1 MGGMRGN
8 VVDAAAAAG
17 SAASSRVPAP
27 QAANSPSKKC
37 PSSAPA
43 VEVSSLLVRYGG
55 NPSPTLEEISFSV
68 PRGSVYALLG
78 RNGAGKSSLVRC
90 LLGQQK
96 PTSGTCLLFGEDA
109 WRRRAPLMARVGVV
123 PEDPDAPPSMTA
135 RQLSAF
141 CAKLYPSW
149 DAPSGEARL
158 ARFGVPSG
166 TAYGSLSKGQR
177 VLVALALALASSPEL
192 LVLDDP
198 TLGLDAVARR
208 AFFEELVGELAD
220 RGTTVLLTSHDLA
233 GVESMATHVGF
244 LRDGKLVLDE
254 ELETLKGR
262 FRRLRYAN
270 EATDD
275 RTEFGQELAAFDAV
289 RVKVRG
295 WGVEAIVSNYGDESF
310 ARFSSLEGV
319 VDAESSSLS
328 LEEIFI
334 AVAGETSPG
343 RNA

>member
-1 MGGMRGN
+1 MSGI
-8 VVDAAAAAG
+8 
-17 SAASSRVPAP
+17 SPAP
-27 QAANSPSKKC
+27 V
-37 PSSAPA
+37 
-43 VEVSSLLVRYGG
+43 VEVRRLLARYGG
-55 NPSPTLEEISFSV
+55 NPKPTLEEISFSV

-96 PTSGTCLLFGEDA
+96 PTAGGCFLFGEDV
-109 WRRRAPLMARVGVV
+109 WRHRARLMAKVGVV
-123 PEDPDAPPSMTA
+123 PEDSDAPPAMTA

-141 CAKLYPSW
+141 CAKLYPIW
-149 DAPSGEARL
+149 DAPSVEARL
-158 ARFGVPSG
+158 ARFGVPAG
-166 TAYGSLSKGQR
+166 TPYGSLSKGQR
-177 VLVALALALASSPEL
+177 ALVALALALASSPEL
-192 LVLDDP
+192 LILDDP
-198 TLGLDAVARR
+198 TLGLDTVARR
-208 AFFEELVGELAD
+208 ALFEELVGELAD

-233 GVESMATHVGF
+233 GVESMSTNVGF
-244 LRDGKLVLDE
+244 LKDGRLALDE
-254 ELETLKGR
+254 DLEALKGR

-270 EATDD
+270 EATEE

-295 WGVEAIVSNYGDESF
+295 WGVEAIVSNYGDEAF
-310 ARFSSLEGV
+310 ARFASLAGV

-334 AVAGETSPG
+334 AVSGETPAG

>member
-1 MGGMRGN
+1 MNGLGAKE
-8 VVDAAAAAG
+8 AAAARANLE
-17 SAASSRVPAP
+17 SASSGARAP
-27 QAANSPSKKC
+27 QAAHSLSKNS
-37 PSSAPA
+37 SSPV
-43 VEVSSLLVRYGG
+43 VEVRSLLVRYGG

-68 PRGSVYALLG
+68 PRASVYALLG

-96 PTSGTCLLFGEDA
+96 PTGGACSLFGEDV
-109 WRRRAPLMARVGVV
+109 WKHRASLMAKVGVV
-123 PEDPDAPPSMTA
+123 PEDADAPPAMTA

-141 CAKLYPSW
+141 CAKLYPTW
-149 DAPSGEARL
+149 DAPSVDARL
-158 ARFGVPSG
+158 ARFGVPAG
-166 TAYGSLSKGQR
+166 TPYGSLSKGQR
-177 VLVALALALASSPEL
+177 ALVALALALASSPEL

-233 GVESMATHVGF
+233 GVESLATHVGF
-244 LRDGKLVLDE
+244 LKDGRLVLDE

-270 EATDD
+270 EATEE
-275 RTEFGQELAAFDAV
+275 RTEFGQELSDFDAV

-295 WGVEAIVSNYGDESF
+295 WGVEAVVSNYGDEAF
-310 ARFSSLEGV
+310 ARFTSLEGV

-328 LEEIFI
+328 LEEIFV
-334 AVAGETSPG
+334 AVAGETAPR
-343 RNA
+343 RNG

>member
-1 MGGMRGN
+1 M
-8 VVDAAAAAG
+8 
-17 SAASSRVPAP
+17 SAV
-27 QAANSPSKKC
+27 
-37 PSSAPA
+37 
-43 VEVSSLLVRYGG
+43 VEVRSLLVRYGG
-55 NPSPTLEEISFSV
+55 NPLPTLDDVSFSI

-96 PTSGTCLLFGEDA
+96 PTAGASRLFGEDV
-109 WRRRAPLMARVGVV
+109 WKNRSSLMAKVGVV
-123 PEDPDAPPSMTA
+123 PEDPDAPPAMTA

-149 DAPSGEARL
+149 DAPSVEARL
-158 ARFGVPSG
+158 ARFGVPAG
-166 TAYGSLSKGQR
+166 TPVGSLSKGQR
-177 VLVALALALASSPEL
+177 ALVALALALASSPEL

-244 LRDGKLVLDE
+244 LKDGRLALDE

-270 EATDD
+270 EATEE
-275 RTEFGQELAAFDAV
+275 RAEYGTELADFDAV

-295 WGVEAIVSNYGDESF
+295 WGVEAVVSNYGDDAF
-310 ARFSSLEGV
+310 ARFCALEGV

-328 LEEIFI
+328 LEEIFL
-334 AVAGETSPG
+334 AVAGEASPG

>member
-1 MGGMRGN
+1 M
-8 VVDAAAAAG
+8 
-17 SAASSRVPAP
+17 SA
-27 QAANSPSKKC
+27 NLSPV
-37 PSSAPA
+37 APA
-43 VEVSSLLVRYGG
+43 NVSTAVVSVRSLVVRYGG
-55 NPSPTLEEISFSV
+55 EAKPTLEEISFSV

-96 PTSGTCLLFGEDA
+96 PAAGGCSLFGEDV
-109 WRRRAPLMARVGVV
+109 WKHRARLMARIGVV

-141 CAKLYPSW
+141 CARIYPAW
-149 DAPSGEARL
+149 DAPSVEARL
-158 ARFGVPSG
+158 ARFGVPAG
-166 TAYGSLSKGQR
+166 TPYGSLSKGQR
-177 VLVALALALASSPEL
+177 ALVALALALASSPEL
-192 LVLDDP
+192 LILDDP

-233 GVESMATHVGF
+233 GVESMATRVGF
-244 LRDGKLVLDE
+244 LKAGRLVLDE
-254 ELETLKGR
+254 DLEALKSR

-270 EATDD
+270 EATEDP
-275 RTEFGQELAAFDAV
+275 TGYGQELSNFDAV
-289 RVKVRG
+289 KVKVRG
-295 WGVEAIVSNYGDESF
+295 WGVEAIVSNFEDGAF
-310 ARFSSLEGV
+310 AHFSALEGG
-319 VDAESSSLS
+319 VDAEASALS
-328 LEEIFI
+328 LEEIFV

>member
-1 MGGMRGN
+1 MS
-8 VVDAAAAAG
+8 VVEI
-17 SAASSRVPAP
+17 R
-27 QAANSPSKKC
+27 Q
-37 PSSAPA
+37 
-43 VEVSSLLVRYGG
+43 LLVRYGG
-55 NPSPTLEEISFSV
+55 NPNPTLEEISFSV

-96 PTSGTCLLFGEDA
+96 PTAGGCFLFGEDV
-109 WRRRAPLMARVGVV
+109 WKNRARLMAKVGVV

-141 CAKLYPSW
+141 CAKVYPSW
-149 DAPSGEARL
+149 DAPSVEARL
-158 ARFGVPSG
+158 ARFGVPAG
-166 TAYGSLSKGQR
+166 TPYGSLSKGQR
-177 VLVALALALASSPEL
+177 ALVALALSIASSPEL

-233 GVESMATHVGF
+233 GVESMATRVGM
-244 LRDGKLVLDE
+244 LHGGRLILDE
-254 ELETLKGR
+254 DLEALKGR

-270 EATDD
+270 EATEE
-275 RTEFGQELAAFDAV
+275 RAEFGQELSDFDAV

-295 WGVEAIVSNYGDESF
+295 WGVEAIVSNYTEASF
-310 ARFSSLEGV
+310 AKFTALEGV
-319 VDAESSSLS
+319 VDAEASALS
-328 LEEIFI
+328 LEEIFV
-334 AVAGETSPG
+334 AVAGEAG
-343 RNA
+343 GKEKA

>member
-1 MGGMRGN
+1 MS
-8 VVDAAAAAG
+8 VVEI
-17 SAASSRVPAP
+17 R
-27 QAANSPSKKC
+27 Q
-37 PSSAPA
+37 
-43 VEVSSLLVRYGG
+43 LLVRYGG
-55 NPSPTLEEISFSV
+55 NPNPALEEISFSV

-96 PTSGTCLLFGEDA
+96 PTAGGCLLFGEDV
-109 WRRRAPLMARVGVV
+109 WKNRARLMAKVGVV

-141 CAKLYPSW
+141 CAKVYPSW
-149 DAPSGEARL
+149 DVPSVEARL
-158 ARFGVPSG
+158 ARFGVPAG
-166 TAYGSLSKGQR
+166 TPYGSLSKGQR
-177 VLVALALALASSPEL
+177 ALVALALSIASSPEL

-233 GVESMATHVGF
+233 GVESMATRVGM
-244 LRDGKLVLDE
+244 LHGGRLILDE
-254 ELETLKGR
+254 DLEALKGR

-270 EATDD
+270 EATEE
-275 RTEFGQELAAFDAV
+275 RAEFGQELSDFDAV

-295 WGVEAIVSNYGDESF
+295 WGVEAIVSNYTEASF
-310 ARFSSLEGV
+310 AKFTALEGV
-319 VDAESSSLS
+319 VDAEASALS
-328 LEEIFI
+328 LEEIFV
-334 AVAGETSPG
+334 AVAGEAG
-343 RNA
+343 GKEKA